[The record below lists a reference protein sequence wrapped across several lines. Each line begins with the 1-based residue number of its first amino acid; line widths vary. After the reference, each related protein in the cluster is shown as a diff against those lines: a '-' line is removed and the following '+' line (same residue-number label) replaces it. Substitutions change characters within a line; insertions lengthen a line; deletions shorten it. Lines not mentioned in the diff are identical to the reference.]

1 MGPILCSKEIPKSSL
16 SNIDVQWSFFK
27 GVIERQRW
35 VLSTAGQNS
44 QYQNVEYRVYLT
56 ARKGG
61 KGCCLLQDKTSIE
74 KSFFPENF

>member
-1 MGPILCSKEIPKSSL
+1 MGPILCSRELPKSSL

-44 QYQNVEYRVYLT
+44 QYQNVFAQGVSNSVEAHKWILSAAVETRE
-56 ARKGG
+56 
-61 KGCCLLQDKTSIE
+61 I
-74 KSFFPENF
+74 P